1 LKNLVNLFSAAAII
15 LFLAGAVAGAQPI
28 DSISLLPGWN
38 LVSLPLQQPAN
49 ASIAS
54 VLSGIKGAYEVVWAY
69 SNQAWKVYDPNDS
82 AGSTLTTMQA
92 GVGYWIKT
100 AAKNKLY
107 VSGSTP
113 SSSIQL
119 GSGWNLVGYD
129 GALCEA
135 PSTAFSGLPPGDL
148 QTVWGYPSQDWQ
160 SYDPGGSPGNLDK
173 LCPGAGYWVN
183 VSKEATWTPPVADN
197 ALAITVDGSECSAAT
212 VSQWPDKPCVS
223 VTICDPADPSDC
235 RTVSD
240 ILLDTGDYGL
250 RMFQQVLPQPLLAA
264 LSKNQVQVGS
274 VPLYECTEYGDGSA
288 VWGPVQTAS
297 VVLAG
302 EPAVQVPIQVIGS
315 STSDIIHGS
324 GHACSGAY
332 SGPSDALYN
341 GSLGLG
347 FFVQDCGD
355 TCANSAQN
363 GQYFTCSAGA
373 CSPVAV
379 PPDGQVQNPVALL
392 PVDNNGV
399 IVMLPG
405 VPPGGSVSANGYLV
419 LGIGTQA
426 NNSASGATAY
436 PADSNPN
443 DLNYG
448 NFTTKFGGASLSGYL
463 DTGSNA
469 LFFPSS
475 QIPTGDGG
483 EWFDPPSLLA
493 LSATNVGYPSG
504 PSGGV
509 QFQVGNYDSLT
520 ASSNNVF
527 SDIAAPGPD
536 GQFDWG
542 LPFFLGRNVYIGIEG
557 TTSTLGVAGPYWAY

>member
-1 LKNLVNLFSAAAII
+1 MKNLVNLFSAAAII

-38 LVSLPLQQPAN
+38 LVSLPLRPADT
-49 ASIAS
+49 AIAS
-54 VLSGIKGAYEVVWAY
+54 VLSGIQGAYEVVWAY
-69 SNQAWKVYDPNDS
+69 PADGAWKVYDPNDS

-129 GALCEA
+129 GALCAA

-148 QTVWGYPSQDWQ
+148 QTVWGYPSQGWE
-160 SYDPGGSPGNLDK
+160 SYDPTNGAQPSTFK
-173 LCPGAGYWVN
+173 LCPGAGYWIYVN
-183 VSKEATWTPPVADN
+183 SAETWTPPVAYN
-197 ALAITVDGSECSAAT
+197 ALAITVDGSECSPAT
-212 VSQWPDKPCVS
+212 LSQWPNKPCVS
-223 VTICDPADPSDC
+223 VKVCDPADPSDC
-235 RTVSD
+235 QTVSD

-250 RMFQQVLPQPLLAA
+250 RMFQQVLPQKLLAA

-297 VVLAG
+297 VILSS

-347 FFVQDCGD
+347 FFVRDCGD

-373 CSPVAV
+373 CSPVPV
-379 PPDGQVQNPVALL
+379 PPDDQVQNPVASL
-392 PVDNNGV
+392 PLDNNGV

-436 PADSNPN
+436 PADSKPN
-443 DLNYG
+443 DPNYG

-469 LFFPSS
+469 LFFPSARFPRAMGAS
-475 QIPTGDGG
+475 GSTRRPSSPSRPRTSGILQ
-483 EWFDPPSLLA
+483 DPRA
-493 LSATNVGYPSG
+493 E
-504 PSGGV
+504 
-509 QFQVGNYDSLT
+509 
-520 ASSNNVF
+520 SS
-527 SDIAAPGPD
+527 S
-536 GQFDWG
+536 
-542 LPFFLGRNVYIGIEG
+542 R
-557 TTSTLGVAGPYWAY
+557 

>member
-1 LKNLVNLFSAAAII
+1 LKNLVNLFSAAAIMF
-15 LFLAGAVAGAQPI
+15 FLAGAVAGAQPI
-28 DSISLLPGWN
+28 DSISLLTGWN
-38 LVSLPLQQPAN
+38 LVSLPAQPAD

-69 SNQAWKVYDPNDS
+69 PNQTWKVYDPNDV
-82 AGSTLTTMQA
+82 AGSTLKEMQA
-92 GVGYWIKT
+92 GIGYWIKAT
-100 AAKNKLY
+100 SAKTLS
-107 VSGSTP
+107 VSGTVP
-113 SSSIQL
+113 SSPIPLS
-119 GSGWNLVGYD
+119 SGWNLVGYD
-129 GALCEA
+129 RVLCQA
-135 PSTAFSGLPPGDL
+135 PSTALSGLATGNL
-148 QTVWGYPSQDWQ
+148 NVVWGYPSQDWQ

-173 LCPGAGYWVN
+173 LCPGAGYWINVSNRDTWAPPVN
-183 VSKEATWTPPVADN
+183 VLT
-197 ALAITVDGSECSAAT
+197 LTVDGSECSAVT
-212 VSQWPDKPCVS
+212 VSQWPNKPCVS
-223 VTICDPADPSDC
+223 VKICDPADPADC
-235 RTVSD
+235 QTVSD

-250 RMFQQVLPQPLLAA
+250 RIFQQVLPTNLLAA
-264 LSKNQVQVGS
+264 LSENQVQVES
-274 VPLYECTEYGDGSA
+274 LPLYECTEYGDGSA

-302 EPAVQVPIQVIGS
+302 EQAVQVPIQVIGS
-315 STSDIIHGS
+315 STPDTVHGM

-355 TCANSAQN
+355 VCANSAQN
-363 GQYFTCSAGA
+363 GEYFTCSGVA

-379 PPDGQVQNPVALL
+379 PLDDQVQNPVALL
-392 PVDNNGV
+392 PVDNDGV
-399 IVMLPG
+399 VVMLPG
-405 VPPGGSVSANGYLV
+405 VPSGGSISANGYLV
-419 LGIGTQA
+419 LGIGAQT
-426 NNSASGATAY
+426 NDSASGPTAY
-436 PADSNPN
+436 PADSNPA
-443 DLNYG
+443 DPNYG
-448 NFTTKFGGASLSGYL
+448 NFTTKFSGASLSGFL
-463 DTGSNA
+463 DTGSNG

-475 QIPTGDGG
+475 QIPTVDGG

-504 PSGGV
+504 PSGAV

-557 TTSTLGVAGPYWAY
+557 TTSTLGTGPYWAY